1 MKQALREDRI
11 LGTLRQGLGEIFP
24 DEHPDKNMTWI
35 FFHSFKDNAHF
46 SEIS

>member
-11 LGTLRQGLGEIFP
+11 LGTLRQGLSEIFP
-24 DEHPDKNMTWI
+24 DEHPDKNMAWI